1 MKVRFNSGKLAK
13 NKEGV
18 QMNLKQETINVL
30 EQHGLSVD
38 DIEWIGTREYT
49 IPFDRE
55 LSVLDVEYYDGFG
68 GQEIAWD
75 LVVVGKDFWLERDE
89 YDGSEWWEFKTMPTK
104 PNELR
109 NYTKVNGGIWNSL
122 SENNKRG

>member
-1 MKVRFNSGKLAK
+1 
-13 NKEGV
+13 
-18 QMNLKQETINVL
+18 MNLKEETLQIL
-30 EQHGLSVD
+30 ENNGKSVD

-55 LSVLDVEYYDGFG
+55 LSVLDVYYDNGFG

-89 YDGSEWWEFKTMPTK
+89 YDGSEWWEFKAMPIK
-104 PNELR
+104 PNESR
-109 NYTKVNGGIWNSL
+109 DYTNVNSGAF
-122 SENNKRG
+122 RYR

>member
-1 MKVRFNSGKLAK
+1 MEVRFNSGKLAK

-38 DIEWIGTREYT
+38 DIEWIGTKEYT

-55 LSVLDVEYYDGFG
+55 LSVLDVEYYGGYG
-68 GQEIAWD
+68 GQEIAHD
-75 LVVVGKDFWLERDE
+75 LIIVGKDFWLERLE
-89 YDGSEWWEFKTMPTK
+89 YDGAEWWEFKTMPTK

-109 NYTKVNGGIWNSL
+109 NYTKVNDGSWHAL
-122 SENNKRG
+122 SEINERG